1 MVRVIILLRYYR
13 NDKTAFTICRGGRHN
28 EEHNQWEE
36 LGTIMMM
43 VICSWWKTTGRGM
56 RGGLPG
62 CLLPSRL
69 TEQRKRRSDGPN
81 HTSHP
86 PSFTT
91 GGNTTILVRDER
103 VSDVVPVRSSHVIL
117 DSPSPV

>member
-1 MVRVIILLRYYR
+1 
-13 NDKTAFTICRGGRHN
+13 
-28 EEHNQWEE
+28 
-36 LGTIMMM
+36 MMM

-56 RGGLPG
+56 RRGLPG
-62 CLLPSRL
+62 YLPSRL

>member
-56 RGGLPG
+56 RRGLPG
-62 CLLPSRL
+62 YLPSRL